1 MANDPFW
8 NAGVSRPK
16 KRDLRTWGLA
26 LLILLALVLAIGEA
40 AFGRGGSKH
49 RAPPADLQTLD
60 AQTYA
65 AWIAGAG
72 NTPRATAPSGASGH
86 AGAGGGFHDGGFH
99 DGDGSGSSFTNC
111 ANPVNDIGT
120 EHRLLEY
127 IDCRTGSGDSVTGGA
142 ETGGSDDLAPA
153 GDDDGGF
160 LGGLFGGG
168 HSGPGGGGGGFGG
181 GGPGGNFGSFDPAGT
196 IGHHDSDPPG
206 GPNAP
211 PPNGGFNPVTN
222 SSVSAVP
229 EPDVWAMMI
238 LGFGLVGFALR
249 RRRALEARAVPA

>member
-1 MANDPFW
+1 
-8 NAGVSRPK
+8 VSRSK

-49 RAPPADLQTLD
+49 RAPPGDLQTLD

-72 NTPRATAPSGASGH
+72 DTPRAAAPSGASGH

-99 DGDGSGSSFTNC
+99 YGDGGGSSFTDC
-111 ANPVNDIGT
+111 ANPVNDVGT

-127 IDCRTGSGDSVTGGA
+127 IDCRTGSGDSVIGGA
-142 ETGGSDDLAPA
+142 DGSDDLVPT
-153 GDDDGGF
+153 GGNDGGF
-160 LGGLFGGG
+160 WGVGGG
-168 HSGPGGGGGGFGG
+168 HSGSGGGSGGGGGGFGG
-181 GGPGGNFGSFDPAGT
+181 GGPGGNFGTFDPTRT

-211 PPNGGFNPVTN
+211 APNGGFNPVTN
-222 SSVSAVP
+222 LSVSAVP
-229 EPDVWAMMI
+229 EPGVWVMMI
-238 LGFGLVGFALR
+238 IGFGLTGFAPR
-249 RRRALEARAVPA
+249 RRREMASRAVFT